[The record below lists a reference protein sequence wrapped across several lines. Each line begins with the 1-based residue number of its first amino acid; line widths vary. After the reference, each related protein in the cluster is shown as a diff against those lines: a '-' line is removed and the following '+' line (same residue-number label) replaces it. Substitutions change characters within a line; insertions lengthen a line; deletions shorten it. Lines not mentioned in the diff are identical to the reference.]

1 MPLRDDP
8 LDDILSTDT
17 NKRKLETVKDNSQ
30 IPKSSKEQPDTIES
44 LNSEI
49 DLLKSKIA
57 ALQVKYKEANYNMLQ
72 GLNESYLV
80 FLYNIGFQRD
90 HLS

>member
-17 NKRKLETVKDNSQ
+17 NKRKLETVEDNSQ
-30 IPKSSKEQPDTIES
+30 ISKSSEEQPDTIES

-57 ALQVKYKEANYNMLQ
+57 ALQVKYKEVNYKCL
-72 GLNESYLV
+72 
-80 FLYNIGFQRD
+80 
-90 HLS
+90 